1 MEEVEKVYYKGCQFR
16 VQSSGRYFQSVDRY
30 AKHRLLHRRVWAD
43 HYGEIPDG
51 HHIHHKDGNW
61 RNNNIENLEC
71 VDGIEHRREHMK
83 KNMQNP
89 EYKANALKALN
100 KAQEKAKEWHRSPEG
115 RQWHREHA
123 AKTLWINKE
132 KKILKCENCKNDFE
146 AYRDNVA
153 RFCSK
158 NCRQKGCYA
167 KQKTLEKICLFCNEK
182 FLANKYRNINCC
194 SRLCSNR
201 LKAQK
206 KI

>member
-1 MEEVEKVYYKGCQFR
+1 MSKIYTIKEKKDLADCQVQIVAEISATGLESYKT
-16 VQSSGRYFQSVDRY
+16 
-30 AKHRLLHRRVWAD
+30 K
-43 HYGEIPDG
+43 
-51 HHIHHKDGNW
+51 
-61 RNNNIENLEC
+61 
-71 VDGIEHRREHMK
+71 
-83 KNMQNP
+83 
-89 EYKANALKALN
+89 ALKALN
-100 KAQEKAKEWHRSPEG
+100 KAQEKAKEWHKSPEG

-132 KKILKCENCKNDFE
+132 KKILKCENCKNNFE